1 MKTKKEIF
9 VKICSVKPLESLH
22 ANRNHLWQ
30 LHSLPLESN
39 VILKLNR
46 NSNSSVTFVL
56 ITVIT
61 PSGGG

>member
-30 LHSLPLESN
+30 LHSLPLEYQ
-39 VILKLNR
+39 R
-46 NSNSSVTFVL
+46 NFKIKSK
-56 ITVIT
+56 
-61 PSGGG
+61 